1 MVRPLVAL
9 KTLSRFLAKS
19 PATSVLE
26 LVLVVILAA
35 KSPFRSAKESP
46 YIGGINLLLLAKDIA
61 RLYIKVANPLRST
74 ALECIALVAHRVG
87 KEKLQEV
94 MEKTL
99 KGFADGLAEV
109 ERRLAL
115 TNFTELVPHIET

>member
-94 MEKTL
+94 NQ
-99 KGFADGLAEV
+99 GFQSLLVKPHQEENV
-109 ERRLAL
+109 KL
-115 TNFTELVPHIET
+115 TVQAVGS